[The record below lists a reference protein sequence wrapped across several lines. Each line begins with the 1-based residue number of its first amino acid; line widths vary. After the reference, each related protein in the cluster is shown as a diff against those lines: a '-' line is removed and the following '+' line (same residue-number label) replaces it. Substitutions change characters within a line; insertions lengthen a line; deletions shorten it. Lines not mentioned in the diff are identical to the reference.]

1 MCGFG
6 QDGGE
11 RGKEYKHDLSVNW
24 DGCQWPLIEERL
36 HYIAAHRITQETRA
50 CELVCVLR

>member
-1 MCGFG
+1 MCGVG

-11 RGKEYKHDLSVNW
+11 RGKEHEHDLSMNW

-36 HYIAAHRITQETRA
+36 HYIAAHRITQGTRA
-50 CELVCVLR
+50 CELVCGLR